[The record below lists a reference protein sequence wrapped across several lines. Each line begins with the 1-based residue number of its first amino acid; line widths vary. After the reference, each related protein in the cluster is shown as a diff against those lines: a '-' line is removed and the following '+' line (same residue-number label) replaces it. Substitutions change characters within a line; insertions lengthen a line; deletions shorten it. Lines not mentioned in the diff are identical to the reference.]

1 MKAWQKLG
9 ALVIRTLVSTVLLSL
24 LMYTFFACVD
34 VKTFTTVA
42 EMATADPVGTT
53 WLFVPIVV
61 ILCLSVMLCYLVV
74 NPPKSDCVCTK
85 KAEPKAEVKEEKKT
99 VKKAPAKKAAAKT
112 TKKSS
117 KK

>member
-1 MKAWQKLG
+1 MKAWQKVI
-9 ALVIRTLVSTVLLSL
+9 ALLIRTFVSTVLLSL

-34 VKTFTTVA
+34 VETFTAVA
-42 EMATADPVGTT
+42 ELATSDPIKTT

-61 ILCLSVMLCYLVV
+61 ILCLCVMLCYLVV

-85 KAEPKAEVKEEKKT
+85 TASVKEEKKT
-99 VKKAPAKKAAAKT
+99 VAKKEPVKKVATKT
-112 TKKSS
+112 TKKTS